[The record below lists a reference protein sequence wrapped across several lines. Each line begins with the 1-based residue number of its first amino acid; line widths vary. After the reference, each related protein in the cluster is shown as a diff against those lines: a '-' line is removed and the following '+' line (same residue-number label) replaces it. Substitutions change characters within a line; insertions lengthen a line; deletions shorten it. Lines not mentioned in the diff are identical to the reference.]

1 MAIPEI
7 HYARN
12 GDVALAYQVLGDG
25 PLDLVFLPAFINNIE
40 IAWES
45 PSYARFLRRLASFSR
60 LIFMDRRG
68 TGLSDRMSPTD
79 LPPLEI
85 LMDDLVVVLD
95 AVGSERVALFGSSN
109 SGCLCAIFAATF
121 PDRVSALA
129 LYGVA
134 AAGVA
139 SDDFPWQWSIDE
151 WDRYLR
157 ELAEGWGTR
166 AYAEKIVPLF
176 HPSLANDERH
186 IDWWARF
193 MRQAA
198 SPNSVEAI
206 ERIWQQ
212 IDIRPILPTIRV
224 PTLVLHAV
232 DDRVEVLEAGR
243 DVADRIPASRFVELP
258 GGDDEPWAGE
268 QDQVLEEV
276 EQFLTGKRH
285 VPDVD
290 RVLATVLFTDI
301 VGSTERAAA
310 LGDGRWGELLTA
322 HHERVRAELERFRG
336 TEIDT
341 AGDGFF
347 ATFDGPARAVRCG
360 QAIAEVVRDLG
371 IEIRAGVHTGEIE
384 LAGDDVRGDRRPHRR
399 PCRRARRTERGL
411 GVEHREGSGG
421 GIRTQLRGHRRARA
435 EGGPRPLAS
444 VPRRDMSLR
453 GRCGCRS
460 SASTGRPP
468 DRT

>member
-151 WDRYLR
+151 WDDYLR
-157 ELAEGWGTR
+157 ELAEGWGTH
-166 AYAEKIVPLF
+166 AYAEKIDPMF
-176 HPSLANDERH
+176 HPSLATT
-186 IDWWARF
+186 
-193 MRQAA
+193 
-198 SPNSVEAI
+198 SV
-206 ERIWQQ
+206 
-212 IDIRPILPTIRV
+212 TS
-224 PTLVLHAV
+224 TG
-232 DDRVEVLEAGR
+232 GR
-243 DVADRIPASRFVELP
+243 DSCDRPQAPTRSRRSSAYGNRSTSARSCRPSASRPSCSTRSTTGSRSSKQGATSPIGSRRRVSWSCREEMTNPGPASRIRSS
-258 GGDDEPWAGE
+258 
-268 QDQVLEEV
+268 
-276 EQFLTGKRH
+276 KR
-285 VPDVD
+285 
-290 RVLATVLFTDI
+290 
-301 VGSTERAAA
+301 SSSSSQ
-310 LGDGRWGELLTA
+310 GDGTSRTST
-322 HHERVRAELERFRG
+322 V
-336 TEIDT
+336 
-341 AGDGFF
+341 
-347 ATFDGPARAVRCG
+347 CS
-360 QAIAEVVRDLG
+360 
-371 IEIRAGVHTGEIE
+371 
-384 LAGDDVRGDRRPHRR
+384 RRSCLP
-399 PCRRARRTERGL
+399 T
-411 GVEHREGSGG
+411 
-421 GIRTQLRGHRRARA
+421 
-435 EGGPRPLAS
+435 
-444 VPRRDMSLR
+444 
-453 GRCGCRS
+453 S
-460 SASTGRPP
+460 SARLREPRLWGTVDGASS
-468 DRT
+468 

>member
-1 MAIPEI
+1 MPIPEI

-45 PSYARFLRRLASFSR
+45 PHYARFLQRLASFAR

-95 AVGSERVALFGSSN
+95 AVGSERAALFGSSN
-109 SGCLCAIFAATF
+109 SGSLCAIFAATF

-139 SDDFPWQWSIDE
+139 SDDYPWQWTTDE
-151 WDRYLR
+151 WDDYLR
-157 ELAEGWGTR
+157 ELAEGWGVR
-166 AYAEKIVPLF
+166 AYAEKMVPLF
-176 HPSLANDERH
+176 HPSLAHDESH

-198 SPNSVEAI
+198 SPNSAEAI

-212 IDIRPILPTIRV
+212 VDIRRILPTIQV
-224 PTLVLHAV
+224 PTLVIHRT
-232 DDRVEVLEAGR
+232 DDQVEAIEAGR
-243 DVADRIPASRFVELP
+243 DVANRIPGSRFLDLP
-258 GGDDEPWAGE
+258 GGDDEPWGAD
-268 QDQVLEEV
+268 QDTVLDEV

-285 VPDVD
+285 VQDVD

-301 VGSTERAAA
+301 VGSTELAAR
-310 LGDGRWGELLTA
+310 LGDIAWKELLA
-322 HHERVRAELERFRG
+322 DHDERARAEIKRHRG
-336 TEIDT
+336 IYIDST
-341 AGDGFF
+341 GDGLL
-347 ATFDGPARAVRCG
+347 ATFDGPARAVRCA
-360 QAIAEVVRDLG
+360 QAIGEALRPLE
-371 IEIRAGVHTGEIE
+371 IQIRAGCHTGEIE
-384 LAGDDVRGDRRPHRR
+384 LAGTDIRGIAVHIGARVASLAGSAEVWTSSTVRDLV
-399 PCRRARRTERGL
+399 A
-411 GVEHREGSGG
+411 GSGLVFEDAG
-421 GIRTQLRGHRRARA
+421 EHELKG
-435 EGGPRPLAS
+435 
-444 VPRRDMSLR
+444 V
-453 GRCGCRS
+453 
-460 SASTGRPP
+460 P
-468 DRT
+468 DRWRLYRVVR

>member
-1 MAIPEI
+1 VAIPEI

-322 HHERVRAELERFRG
+322 HHERVRTELERFRG

-384 LAGDDVRGDRRPHRR
+384 LAGDDVRGIAVHIG
-399 PCRRARRTERGL
+399 ARVGALAEPSEVLVSSTVKDL
-411 GVEHREGSGG
+411 VAGSGLSFADTG
-421 GIRTQLRGHRRARA
+421 EHELKGVP
-435 EGGPRPLAS
+435 GPWRLYR
-444 VPRRDMSLR
+444 VV
-453 GRCGCRS
+453 
-460 SASTGRPP
+460 T
-468 DRT
+468 